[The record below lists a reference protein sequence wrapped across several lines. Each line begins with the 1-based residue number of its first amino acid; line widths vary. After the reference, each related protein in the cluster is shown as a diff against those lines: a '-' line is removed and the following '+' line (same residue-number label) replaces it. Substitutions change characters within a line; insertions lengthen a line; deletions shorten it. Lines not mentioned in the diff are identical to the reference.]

1 MKIQTYLL
9 LKKLIKNSNMKII
22 ILNCGSS
29 SIKYQLVEMPGAKVI
44 AKGLVEKVGLKDSV
58 IKHKNDAGTDLK
70 LEMPIPD
77 HQNGIEE
84 VLRILVSPKNGSL
97 KSLEEI
103 SAIGHR
109 VVHGGEAFSGSVP
122 ITKEVIAA
130 LEECVEL
137 APLHN
142 PPNLAGIYTMQ
153 NLLPETPQV
162 GVFDTAFHQTMPE
175 HVYLYAIPFI
185 LYEKYKVR
193 RYGFHGTSHKYIS
206 QRACDIL
213 GVDIKDQKIITC
225 HLGNGSSMA
234 AIKYGKSFD
243 TSMGMTP
250 AEGLIMGTRTGD
262 IDPGA
267 LLYMAEKE
275 ETSIKETSN
284 LLNKNSGMLGISGV
298 SSDMRDIENAANDGN
313 HRAQLALEMFAYRA
327 KKYIGAYT
335 AAMGGVDIIVFA
347 GGIGEMDTETRKRIL
362 SGLDF
367 LGVDLNPKNLDV
379 KGEEIILSSDDSKVK
394 VIVVPTDEEMMIAK
408 DTYEIVS
415 K

>member
-1 MKIQTYLL
+1 
-9 LKKLIKNSNMKII
+9 MKII

-29 SIKYQLVEMPGAKVI
+29 SIKYQLVEMPGYTVL
-44 AKGLVEKVGLKDSV
+44 AKGIVEKVGLEESI
-58 IKHKNDAGTDLK
+58 IKHKNDTGKELK
-70 LEMPIPD
+70 LNKHITD
-77 HQNGIEE
+77 HQQGIEE
-84 VLRILVSPKNGSL
+84 VLNLLVSDEYGSL
-97 KSLEEI
+97 KSLDEI

-122 ITKEVIAA
+122 ITDEVIKA

-142 PPNLAGIYTMQ
+142 PPNLAGIYTMKK
-153 NLLPETPQV
+153 LLPNVPQV

-175 HVYLYAIPFI
+175 HVYLYAIPFV

-193 RYGFHGTSHKYIS
+193 RYGFHGTSHKYVS

-213 GVDIKDQKIITC
+213 GVDIGKQKMITC
-225 HLGNGSSMA
+225 HLGNGSSVA

-275 ETSIKETSN
+275 ETSINETSN
-284 LLNKNSGMLGISGV
+284 LLNKKSGMLGISGV
-298 SSDMRDIENAANDGN
+298 SSDMRDIEEAANEGN

-327 KKYIGAYT
+327 RKYIGAY
-335 AAMGGVDIIVFA
+335 AAALGGVDIIVFT
-347 GGIGEMDTETRKRIL
+347 GGIGENDTETRKRIL
-362 SGLDF
+362 NGLEF
-367 LGVDLNPKNLDV
+367 LGIETDKEKLDIR
-379 KGEEIILSSDDSKVK
+379 GEETVLTTPSSKIIVM
-394 VIVVPTDEEMMIAK
+394 VVPTNEEFMIAN
-408 DTYEIVS
+408 DTYEITGRR

>member
-1 MKIQTYLL
+1 
-9 LKKLIKNSNMKII
+9 MKII

-29 SIKYQLVEMPGAKVI
+29 SIKFQLVDMPGNKVI
-44 AKGLVEKVGLKDSV
+44 AKGLVEKVGLEESIVKLQNESG
-58 IKHKNDAGTDLK
+58 ADLK
-70 LEMPIPD
+70 MNKHIPD
-77 HQNGIEE
+77 HQKGIEE
-84 VLRILVSPKNGSL
+84 VLNLLTSPEYGSL
-97 KSLEEI
+97 KSLDEI
-103 SAIGHR
+103 GAVGHR
-109 VVHGGEAFSGSVP
+109 VVHGGEDFSGSVP
-122 ITKEVIAA
+122 ITGEVIAA
-130 LEECVEL
+130 LEKNVEL

-142 PPNLAGIYTMQ
+142 PPNLAGIYTMKK
-153 NLLPETPQV
+153 LLPDVPQV

-175 HVYLYAIPFI
+175 HVYLYAVPFV

-213 GVDIKDQKIITC
+213 GVDINKQKIITC

-234 AIKYGKSFD
+234 AIMHGKSYD

-275 ETSIKETSN
+275 ETNISETSN
-284 LLNKNSGMLGISGV
+284 LLNKKSGMLGISGV
-298 SSDMRDIENAANDGN
+298 SSDMRDIENAANEGN

-362 SGLDF
+362 NGLEF
-367 LGVDLNPKNLDV
+367 LGIELNPNKLNV
-379 KGEEIILSSDDSKVK
+379 RGEEAVLSTPASKVT
-394 VIVVPTDEEMMIAK
+394 VMVVPTDEEMMIAK
-408 DTYEIVS
+408 DTYDIVS
-415 K
+415 ELS

>member
-1 MKIQTYLL
+1 M
-9 LKKLIKNSNMKII
+9 MKII

-29 SIKYQLVEMPGAKVI
+29 SIKYQLVDMPENKVI
-44 AKGLVEKVGLKDSV
+44 AKGLVEKVGLEESIIKYQNDS
-58 IKHKNDAGTDLK
+58 GTDLK
-70 LEMPIPD
+70 LNKQIPD
-77 HQNGIEE
+77 HQKGIEE
-84 VLRILVSPKNGSL
+84 VLNLLTNDEYGSIGSL
-97 KSLEEI
+97 DEI
-103 SAIGHR
+103 GAVGHR
-109 VVHGGEAFSGSVP
+109 VVHGGEAFSDSVP
-122 ITKEVIAA
+122 ITDEVIEA

-142 PPNLAGIYTMQ
+142 PPNLAGIYTMKK
-153 NLLPETPQV
+153 LLPGVPQV

-175 HVYLYAIPFI
+175 HVYLYAIPFV

-213 GVDIKDQKIITC
+213 GVDIKTQRIITC

-234 AIKYGKSFD
+234 AIKNGKSFD

-275 ETSIKETSN
+275 EASIKETSN
-284 LLNKNSGMLGISGV
+284 LLNKKSGMLGISGV
-298 SSDMRDIENAANDGN
+298 SSDMRDIEEAADKGN
-313 HRAQLALEMFAYRA
+313 HRAKLALEMFAYRA

-362 SGLDF
+362 NGLEF
-367 LGVDLNPKNLDV
+367 LGIELDQE
-379 KGEEIILSSDDSKVK
+379 KLDIRGKETMLSTPDSGIKVM
-394 VIVVPTDEEMMIAK
+394 VVPTNEEMMIAR
-408 DTYEIVS
+408 DTYEIVA
-415 K
+415 KL

>member
-1 MKIQTYLL
+1 
-9 LKKLIKNSNMKII
+9 MKII

-29 SIKYQLVEMPGAKVI
+29 SIKYQLVDMPGNKVI

-58 IKHKNDAGTDLK
+58 IKHKTDAGKK
-70 LEMPIPD
+70 LQLEIPIPD
-77 HQNGIEE
+77 HQKGIEE
-84 VLRILVSPKNGSL
+84 VLNILVSDTDGSL
-97 KSLEEI
+97 NSLNEI
-103 SAIGHR
+103 NAVGHR

-122 ITKEVIAA
+122 ITREVVAA

-153 NLLPETPQV
+153 KLLPETPQV

-175 HVYLYAIPFI
+175 HVYLYAIPFV

-234 AIKYGKSFD
+234 AIRYGQSFD

-313 HRAQLALEMFAYRA
+313 HRAQLALDMFAYRA
-327 KKYIGAYT
+327 KKYIGAY
-335 AAMGGVDIIVFA
+335 AAALGGVDIIVFA
-347 GGIGEMDTETRKRIL
+347 GGIGERDPETRKRIL
-362 SGLDF
+362 TGLKF
-367 LGVDLNPKNLDV
+367 LGVKLNPASLDV
-379 KGEEIILSSDDSKVK
+379 KGEEALLSADDSTVK
-394 VIVVPTDEEMMIAK
+394 VLVVPTDEEMMIAN
-408 DTYEIVS
+408 DTYAIVS
-415 K
+415 E

>member
-1 MKIQTYLL
+1 
-9 LKKLIKNSNMKII
+9 MKII

-29 SIKYQLVEMPGAKVI
+29 SIKYQLVEMPESKVI

-58 IKHKNDAGTDLK
+58 IKHKNEAGADLK
-70 LEMPIPD
+70 IEMSIPD
-77 HQNGIEE
+77 HQTGIEE
-84 VLRILVSPKNGSL
+84 VLRILLSPENGSL
-97 KSLEEI
+97 KSLKEI

-153 NLLPETPQV
+153 NLLPETLQV

-193 RYGFHGTSHKYIS
+193 RYGFHGTSHQYVS

-234 AIKYGKSFD
+234 AIKNGKSFD

-298 SSDMRDIENAANDGN
+298 SSDMRDIENAANEGN

-379 KGEEIILSSDDSKVK
+379 KGEEIILSSEDSKVK

-408 DTYEIVS
+408 DTFEIAS
-415 K
+415 N

>member
-1 MKIQTYLL
+1 MKL
-9 LKKLIKNSNMKII
+9 I

-29 SIKYQLVEMPGAKVI
+29 SIKYQLVEMPEKKVI

-58 IKHKNDAGTDLK
+58 IKHKNDSGVDIK
-70 LEMPIPD
+70 LDVPIPD
-77 HQNGIEE
+77 HQKGIEE
-84 VLRILVSPKNGSL
+84 VLKILVSNEYGSIA
-97 KSLEEI
+97 SLDEI
-103 SAIGHR
+103 NAIGHR

-153 NLLPETPQV
+153 NLLPNTPQV

-175 HVYLYAIPFI
+175 HVYLYAVPFV

-193 RYGFHGTSHKYIS
+193 RYGFHGTSHNYVS
-206 QRACDIL
+206 QRACEIL

-225 HLGNGSSMA
+225 HLGNGSSVA
-234 AIKYGKSFD
+234 AIKNGESYD

-275 ETSIKETSN
+275 DTSINETSN
-284 LLNKNSGMLGISGV
+284 LLNKKSGMLGISGV
-298 SSDMRDIENAANDGN
+298 SSDMRDIENAANEGN
-313 HRAQLALEMFAYRA
+313 HQAQLALEMFAYRA
-327 KKYIGAYT
+327 KKYIGAYA
-335 AAMGGVDIIVFA
+335 AAMSGVDIIVFA
-347 GGIGEMDTETRKRIL
+347 GGIGERDPETRKRIL
-362 SGLDF
+362 SGLEF
-367 LGVDLNPKNLDV
+367 LGVKLNPNNLDV
-379 KGEEIILSSDDSKVK
+379 KAEEVILSSNDSKVI

-408 DTYEIVS
+408 DTYEIVN